1 MLKKIQFIF
10 ISAALCMFA
19 ACDSHD
25 YDWMSGSYGGASKLS
40 SKSDA
45 YSTTAGT
52 VVESKTGSFSF
63 DALGFFT
70 LGDDTP
76 LPGCHLT
83 VSVTGY
89 DGKFQLTD
97 LNRAYKGSSQ
107 DMQGCLA
114 QINGRSARVDIN
126 NGWITRDKNGDTIL
140 NLTFQKRDS
149 PSEPILE
156 YELRARKTSWFW

>member
-1 MLKKIQFIF
+1 MLTKIKFSFIL
-10 ISAALCMFA
+10 AALCTLA
-19 ACDSHD
+19 ACDSHG
-25 YDWMSGSYGGASKLS
+25 YDWMSGSFGGTSKLS
-40 SKSDA
+40 SKSDF
-45 YSTTAGT
+45 YSSSSTAIET
-52 VVESKTGSFSF
+52 KTGSFSF
-63 DALGFFT
+63 DATGFFT

-76 LPGCHLT
+76 LPGCHLQ

-89 DGKFQLTD
+89 DDKFQLTD

-126 NGWITRDKNGDTIL
+126 TGWITRDKNGDTIL